1 MYIFTFDVSFQLE
14 IYDGPVEESKYNLN
28 EEEISQLEE
37 KVSVARKYV
46 WGWTSSV
53 KVSRAR
59 NVTCTD
65 VTSRP
70 LFFSMTGGVVGGG
83 ERVLGN
89 F

>member
-1 MYIFTFDVSFQLE
+1 LE
-14 IYDGPVEESKYNLN
+14 IYDGPVEESKNNLN

-53 KVSRAR
+53 KVSRTR
-59 NVTCTD
+59 NVTCMN
-65 VTSRP
+65 VTSGP
-70 LFFSMTGGVVGGG
+70 LFFFDDGGVGGG
-83 ERVLGN
+83 GGGCCEN